1 MTPKRKKSRK
11 WIIGLVLLLA
21 VAAGALTVPQFLNR
35 NTVTISQN
43 IKTAAAE
50 TGTIEKTVTGTGN
63 LTSDDTMENIDIPD
77 SITIDEVMVEA
88 GDTVKKGDTL
98 ATLDPIVLQKAIYD
112 TQDEINSLDT
122 QLNTAKGV
130 TEAQYIT
137 SSISGRIK
145 QIFIEEGDDV
155 AQTMITDGAL
165 IILSI
170 DGKMEVSFV
179 PSSTDGIQAGDDV
192 TVTLSDGTEK
202 DGVIASI
209 SAEQCSVTINDNGP
223 AVGDQ
228 AVVTLADNTRLG
240 SGSLTISKPLAISGT
255 NGIAADILY
264 SIDDY
269 IKVGAK
275 LIKLED
281 AAVSRDYD
289 QLYADRLE
297 KEDMLNTLLIYQE
310 TNSISALSDGTI
322 ETVMISDGQN
332 TGTGSTTSTSAGAST
347 TDAASSAATGN
358 TASTTA
364 PGSSASTAA
373 TGSTA
378 SSAAIDS
385 SASTATSSSATSSAG
400 KMTAFT
406 IKTGSVMELTASI
419 DELDILS
426 LAVDQKANITL
437 DALPDQT
444 FDGTIIEISDTG
456 TVSSGVTTYA
466 VTLSVASDASMRV
479 GMSASATIII
489 TKKDN
494 IIKIP
499 LEALQESG
507 AEPFVY
513 IGTAASETSLG
524 EKRTVTTGI
533 SDGEYVE
540 VTSGLADGEKINY
553 VYTTGTQTSTVTSPF
568 GGGMGGNASAA
579 GSSATDTSN

>member
-35 NTVTISQN
+35 NTATISQN

-63 LTSDDTMENIDIPD
+63 LTSDDTVENMDIPD

-88 GDTVKKGDTL
+88 GAKVKKGDTL
-98 ATLDPIVLQKAIYD
+98 VTLDPIVLQQAIYD

-122 QLNTAKGV
+122 QLNTAMGV
-130 TEAQYIT
+130 TEAQYVS

-145 QIFIEEGDDV
+145 QILIEEGDDV

-209 SAEQCSVTINDNGP
+209 SAKQCSVTINDNGP
-223 AVGDQ
+223 AVNDQ
-228 AVVTLADNTRLG
+228 AAVTLADNTLLG
-240 SGSLTISKPLAISGT
+240 SGALTISTPLAISGT

-269 IKVGAK
+269 INEGAK

-297 KEDMLNTLLIYQE
+297 KTDLLNMLLVYQE

-332 TGTGSTTSTSAGAST
+332 TGTASTTSATAGAT
-347 TDAASSAATGN
+347 ATDASSSAAT
-358 TASTTA
+358 
-364 PGSSASTAA
+364 GSSASTAA
-373 TGSTA
+373 PGSTASAASTGGTA

-385 SASTATSSSATSSAG
+385 TAAASSATSSAG

-406 IKTGSVMELTASI
+406 IRTGSVMELTASI

-466 VTLSVASDASMRV
+466 VTLAVASDPSMRV
-479 GMSASATIII
+479 GMSASAAISI
-489 TKKDN
+489 TKKDD
-494 IIKIP
+494 IIRIP
-499 LEALQESG
+499 LEGLEESG
-507 AEPFVY
+507 AAPFVY
-513 IGTAASETSLG
+513 VGTAVSETSLG

-533 SDGEYVE
+533 SDGEFVE
-540 VTSGLADGEKINY
+540 ITSGLADGEKINY
-553 VYTTGTQTSTVTSPF
+553 VYTTGTQTSAVTSPF
-568 GGGMGGNASAA
+568 GGGMGANTSAA